1 MTRYKGRAKTKLVE
15 RDFPHH
21 VDMMVPEFGFGT
33 HLDAMY
39 DWHHTRGVLA
49 LNGSGGRDE
58 NGRDIIVGA
67 LLIRQSRLL
76 SPRSLAR
83 SQRRKI
89 STKHFRQSDYR
100 GNCFKHQIDQEERPH
115 CAKP

>member
-1 MTRYKGRAKTKLVE
+1 MNKSPESFMFLAYSSKATRWTFMTRYKGRNKTKFVE

-49 LNGSGGRDE
+49 LHGSILRRISCGKRD
-58 NGRDIIVGA
+58 
-67 LLIRQSRLL
+67 RQH
-76 SPRSLAR
+76 A
-83 SQRRKI
+83 
-89 STKHFRQSDYR
+89 
-100 GNCFKHQIDQEERPH
+100 
-115 CAKP
+115 